1 VTPVPGL
8 ELGEVASV
16 AQRLAVLLSAGV
28 APASAWVHVAA
39 SLDSAVARRVATG
52 VELADA
58 AADTP
63 GLQLDAWRGLAAAWA
78 VASESGSPLAP
89 ALRDYAFSLRELGE
103 SQRDARVALAGPI
116 ATARIV
122 LALPAVGVLFGM
134 ALGFNTL
141 AMLFGTPLGW
151 ACLGA
156 GGGLLALA
164 AYWNRRLVRAA
175 RPVSATPGLA
185 CELMAI
191 AMTGGTSID
200 RARAIVAAALGR
212 FAIDA
217 EDAEPVLELSR
228 AAGVPAAELLRSEAR
243 ELRAAARSTAQERAA
258 ALSVK
263 LMLPLGLCVL
273 PAFLVLGVLPLLV
286 TVITATVG
294 TF

>member
-1 VTPVPGL
+1 MTAVPD
-8 ELGEVASV
+8 LGEVASV

-28 APASAWVHVAA
+28 APASAWRHVAA
-39 SLDSAVARRVATG
+39 SLDSVVARRVAAG
-52 VELADA
+52 SELADA
-58 AADTP
+58 AADAQ
-63 GLQLDAWRGLAAAWA
+63 GLQLDAWRGLAAAWE

-89 ALRDYAFSLRELGE
+89 ALRDYALSLRELGE
-103 SQRDARVALAGPI
+103 TQRDARVALAGPI

-122 LALPAVGVLFGM
+122 LALPAVGVLFGL
-134 ALGFNTL
+134 ALGFNML
-141 AMLFGTPLGW
+141 ATLFGTALGW
-151 ACLGA
+151 ACLVV

-164 AYWNRRLVRAA
+164 AYWNRRLVHAA
-175 RPVSATPGLA
+175 RPTSATPGLA

-191 AMTGGTSID
+191 AMAGGTSID

-212 FAIDA
+212 FGIDA
-217 EDAEPVLELSR
+217 EDAEPVLELSQ

-243 ELRAAARSTAQERAA
+243 ELRAAARATAQERAA

-286 TVITATVG
+286 TVITATVE